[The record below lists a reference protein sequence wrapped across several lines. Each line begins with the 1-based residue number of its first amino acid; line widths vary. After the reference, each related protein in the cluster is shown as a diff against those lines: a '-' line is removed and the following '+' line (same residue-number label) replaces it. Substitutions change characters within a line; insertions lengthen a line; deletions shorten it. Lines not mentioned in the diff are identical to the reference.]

1 MSELRSTGQ
10 RKSDVLAG
18 LAQNRHLWLATAS
31 PSGRPHMIAV
41 SSWWDGG
48 QVVIATIGGSRTARN
63 LDATGLGRLAIGSP
77 DDVIMID
84 VRVSDSVPVHKAD
97 PQLAAGFAAA
107 AGWNP
112 VQEAGNWRFFRLTP
126 LEIQAYRGYGE
137 LQGRQVM
144 HDSQW
149 LE

>member
-10 RKSDVLAG
+10 RKSGVLTG
-18 LAQNRHLWLATAS
+18 LAQNRDMWLATSS

-41 SSWWDGG
+41 SLWWDGS
-48 QVVIATIGGSRTARN
+48 QVVIATIGGNRTARN
-63 LDATGLGRLAIGSP
+63 LDATGLARLALGSP
-77 DDVIMID
+77 EDVIMID
-84 VRVSDSVPVHKAD
+84 VRVSDSVPVGKAD

-107 AGWNP
+107 VGWNP
-112 VQEAGNWRFFRLTP
+112 IEEAGNWRFFRLMP

-149 LE
+149 LD

>member
-10 RKSDVLAG
+10 RKSDVLAS
-18 LAQNRHLWLATAS
+18 LAENRDMWLATSS
-31 PSGRPHMIAV
+31 PTGRPHMIAV
-41 SSWWDGG
+41 SSWWDGK
-48 QVVIATIGGSRTARN
+48 QVVIATIGTSRTARN
-63 LDATGLGRLAIGSP
+63 LDATGLGRFALGSP
-77 DDVIMID
+77 DDVVMID
-84 VRVSDSVPVHKAD
+84 VRVLDSVPVHHAD
-97 PQLAAGFAAA
+97 PLLAAGFAAA

-112 VQEAGNWRFFRLTP
+112 LEEAGSWKFFRLTP
-126 LEIQAYRGYGE
+126 LEVQAYRGYGE

>member
-1 MSELRSTGQ
+1 MSEPRSTGQ

-18 LAQNRHLWLATAS
+18 LAQNRDMWLATSS
-31 PSGRPHMIAV
+31 PSGRPHMIPV
-41 SSWWDGG
+41 SSWWDGS
-48 QVVIATIGGSRTARN
+48 QVVIATIGGNRTARN
-63 LDATGLGRLAIGSP
+63 LDATGLGRLALGSP
-77 DDVIMID
+77 DDVVMID
-84 VRVSDSVPVHKAD
+84 VSVSDSVPVHNAD

-144 HDSQW
+144 HGSQW
-149 LE
+149 LD